1 MKKKIFYKLIISY
14 SSILLFALL
23 INFFAFYNYQR
34 DIAAQSE
41 IYNRV
46 FLDQIQFTFDEQ
58 IRNINGI
65 IDNIRVHPSV
75 INLMFTGDEQDRY
88 SRYAAFLLIHEL
100 RNLINIHDFVDSI
113 VIVYK
118 DFDIFVTGASVYYSF
133 EEFRALYNHMY
144 WNAESW
150 DTLFD
155 EIGLIRYSGLVMED
169 GKYIYTVIR
178 PIMLRDARVSSAYVM
193 INFRNDFLKH
203 HIQDIID
210 LQYGLMYISD
220 KEGNLIMSEG
230 SLSLLE
236 YASTISPEYSSP
248 IPVTIS
254 GRRYM
259 QYHSFS
265 QNEHL
270 MYVFILPVESFLS
283 RGINR
288 LLVVLFVGTILF
300 GGVLC
305 FAIASHNARPITKLT
320 EFIAQKNLLPGNNL
334 HHDELEYIRSAVD
347 TAVREYS
354 DIQNEFTRYIPMMQ
368 TSMVADIL
376 KGNLEFR
383 AELDKGLEALGIEFP
398 CDWYGVVLI
407 EYHGDGS
414 KTLVEYNLINIQ
426 LRNLIYDYFAD
437 NGLVYTCDLDMGMM
451 ACLLNLNYNMKS
463 KADEIR
469 EDMKNLIR
477 HLNEVYEV
485 TITVTASRFTNN
497 FCEISKLYNEATDAM
512 THQLFNAPGFFT
524 FFSELQFDQES
535 YSISNADQHR
545 IMVNLRAGNVDD
557 VMETIT
563 RIIENIRNGPAMP
576 HEYVKF
582 TYLDL
587 LRLLQKTSINLN
599 IDTQKLYDE
608 TEYNPFEAILRSKN
622 VNIMQELIIQL
633 YYKTA
638 VEIQKRIEDLK
649 VPLKDELLIYINKN
663 FKNPDLSL
671 SIVAEHFNLN
681 LSYLSS
687 YFKKSTGEN
696 FVKYV
701 NSLRLENGR
710 KLLEESDLQISDI
723 AAEVGYSNS
732 SIFIS
737 NFKKAYGVTP
747 GAYRS
752 NTLED

>member
-46 FLDQIQFTFDEQ
+46 FLDQIQFTFDDQ

-75 INLMFTGDEQDRY
+75 INLMFTGAEQDRY

-100 RNLINIHDFVDSI
+100 RNLINIYNFVDSI

-118 DFDIFVTGASVYYSF
+118 DFDIFVTNASVYYSF

-144 WNAESW
+144 WDEESW
-150 DTLFD
+150 GSLF
-155 EIGLIRYSGLVMED
+155 EGIGLIRYAGLSLSNGE
-169 GKYIYTVIR
+169 YLYTVIR

-193 INFRNDFLKH
+193 INFRNDFLKQ

-220 KEGNLIMSEG
+220 REGNLIMSEG
-230 SLSLLE
+230 SASLLE
-236 YASTISPEYSSP
+236 HSGAISPNYPSP
-248 IPVTIS
+248 RAVTIL

-259 QYHSFS
+259 QHHSFS
-265 QNEHL
+265 QNQHL
-270 MYVFILPVESFLS
+270 KYVFILPVESFLS
-283 RGINR
+283 RGINQ
-288 LLVVLFVGTILF
+288 LLVLLSVGMILI
-300 GGVLC
+300 GGILC
-305 FAIASHNARPITKLT
+305 FVIASHNARPITKLT
-320 EFIAQKNLLPGNNL
+320 EFIAQKNLLPGNNP

-368 TSMVADIL
+368 TSIVADIL
-376 KGNLEFR
+376 KGNLESR

-398 CDWYGVVLI
+398 CDWYGIVLI
-407 EYHGDGS
+407 EYHGDDS
-414 KTLVEYNLINIQ
+414 KTLIEYNLINIQ
-426 LRNLIYDYFAD
+426 LRNLIYDYFTD
-437 NGLVYTCDLDMGMM
+437 NGVVYTCDLDMGMM
-451 ACLLNLNYNMKS
+451 ACLLNLNYDMEG

-477 HLNEVYEV
+477 HLNEVYEI
-485 TITVTASRFTNN
+485 TITLTASRFTNS
-497 FCEISKLYNEATDAM
+497 FSEIPKLYIEATDAM
-512 THQLFNAPGFFT
+512 THQLFNEPGFFT
-524 FFSELQFDQES
+524 FSSELRYNQES

-563 RIIENIRNGPAMP
+563 RIIENIRSGPAMP
-576 HEYVKF
+576 HEYVKY

-587 LRLLQKTSINLN
+587 LRLLQKTTLNLN
-599 IDTQKLYDE
+599 IDMQALYDE
-608 TEYNPFEAILRSKN
+608 AEYNPFEAILRSKN
-622 VNIMQELIIQL
+622 VNIMQELVVQL
-633 YYKTA
+633 YYRTA
-638 VEIQKRIEDLK
+638 IEIQKRIEDLK
-649 VPLKDELLIYINKN
+649 VSLKDELLIYINKN
-663 FKNPDLSL
+663 YKNPDLSL
-671 SIVAEHFNLN
+671 SMVADHFNLN

-696 FVKYV
+696 FIKYV

-710 KLLEESDLQISDI
+710 KLLEKSDLQISDI
-723 AAEVGYSNS
+723 AARVGYSNS

-737 NFKKAYGVTP
+737 NFKKAYGLTP
-747 GAYRS
+747 GAYRN
-752 NTLED
+752 NTED